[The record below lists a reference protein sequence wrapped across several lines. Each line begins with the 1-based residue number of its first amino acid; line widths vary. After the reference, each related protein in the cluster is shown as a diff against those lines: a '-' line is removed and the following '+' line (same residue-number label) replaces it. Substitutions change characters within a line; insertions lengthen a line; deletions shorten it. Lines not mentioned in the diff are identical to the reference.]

1 MIRYCYKRILL
12 ALPVMLGISL
22 LAFILGLLS
31 PGDPAEFALNQNG
44 MDAPTDA
51 QIAAMREELGLN
63 RPVYVQYGSWLL
75 QVLQG
80 DFGSSYI
87 NGKDILQEL
96 LLRLPVTVELAL
108 LALVLAAVIG
118 VGAGTLCAVY
128 KDSYLDKI
136 VQFFTNVLLAVPG
149 FWLALLMILLFSETL
164 RLLPTSGSES
174 LRYFILPAL
183 AVSFSTMATVCRY
196 VRSSLLTEFAAQYFL
211 VARVRG
217 LSLPKLL
224 FCYAFPNAMLPV
236 IALLGNYLAG
246 ILGGSVIAESIFA
259 LPGISSM
266 ALEAI
271 RFRDY
276 PVLQAYVLFT
286 GWLLVIITLAVDML
300 MFYLNPKLRMG
311 DGRCD

>member
-1 MIRYCYKRILL
+1 MIKYCYRRILL
-12 ALPVMLGISL
+12 AVPVLLGISL
-22 LAFILGLLS
+22 LAFVLGLLS

-63 RPVYVQYGSWLL
+63 RPIYMQYFSWLT

-80 DFGSSYI
+80 NLGNSYI

-96 LLRLPVTVELAL
+96 LLRLSVTVELAV
-108 LALVLAAVIG
+108 LALVFAAVLGITL
-118 VGAGTLCAVY
+118 GTLCAVY
-128 KDSYLDKI
+128 KDSLLDKM
-136 VQFFTNVLLAVPG
+136 VQFLTNVLLAVPG

-164 RLLPTSGSES
+164 HLLPTSGSES
-174 LRYFILPAL
+174 LRYFIMPAL
-183 AVSFSTMATVCRY
+183 AVSFSTLATVCRY
-196 VRSSLLTEFAAQYFL
+196 MRSSLVTEFAMQYFL

-217 LSLPKLL
+217 ISRIKLL
-224 FCYAFPNAMLPV
+224 FCYAFPNAMLPI

-286 GWLLVIITLAVDML
+286 GWLLVIITLLVDML
-300 MFYLNPKLRMG
+300 MFYLNPKLRTG
-311 DGRCD
+311 VERHG

>member
-136 VQFFTNVLLAVPG
+136 VQFFTNVLLAVPS

-196 VRSSLLTEFAAQYFL
+196 MRSSLLTEFAAQYFL

>member
-22 LAFILGLLS
+22 LAFALGLLS

-44 MDAPTDA
+44 MDAPTEA

-63 RPVYVQYGSWLL
+63 RPVYLQYLSWLM

-87 NGKDILQEL
+87 TGRDILQEL
-96 LLRLPVTVELAL
+96 LLRLPVTIELAVM
-108 LALVLAAVIG
+108 ALTIAAVLGI
-118 VGAGTLCAVY
+118 GAGTLCAVY
-128 KDSYLDKI
+128 KDSWLDNTL
-136 VQFFTNVLLAVPG
+136 QFLTNILLAVPG

-196 VRSSLLTEFAAQYFL
+196 MRSSLLTEFAAQYFL
-211 VARVRG
+211 VAHMRG
-217 LSLPKLL
+217 ISQLKLL
-224 FCYAFPNAMLPV
+224 FCYAFPNAILPV
-236 IALLGNYLAG
+236 AALLGNYLAG
-246 ILGGSVIAESIFA
+246 VLGGSVIAESIFA

-286 GWLLVIITLAVDML
+286 GWLLVVITLGVDLL

-311 DGRCD
+311 ADSRG

>member
-1 MIRYCYKRILL
+1 MIRYCYRRILL
-12 ALPVMLGISL
+12 AVPVMIGISL
-22 LAFILGLLS
+22 LAFVLGLLS
-31 PGDPAEFALNQNG
+31 PGDPAEFALNQDG
-44 MDAPTDA
+44 LDAPTDA

-63 RPVYVQYGSWLL
+63 RPIYVQYFSWFV
-75 QVLQG
+75 QVLHG
-80 DFGSSYI
+80 NFGSSYI
-87 NGKDILQEL
+87 SGKDILHEL

-108 LALVLAAVIG
+108 LALAIAAV
-118 VGAGTLCAVY
+118 VGIALGTLCAVY
-128 KDSYLDKI
+128 KNSWLDDA
-136 VQFFTNVLLAVPG
+136 VQFLTNILLAVPG

-174 LRYFILPAL
+174 LRYFIMPAL
-183 AVSFSTMATVCRY
+183 AVSFSTSATVCRY
-196 VRSSLLTEFAAQYFL
+196 MRSSLLTEFASQYFL

-217 LSLPKLL
+217 ISKIKLL

-276 PVLQAYVLFT
+276 PVLQAYVLLT
-286 GWLLVIITLAVDML
+286 GWLLVLITLAVDLL
-300 MFYLNPKLRMG
+300 MFYLNPKLRG
-311 DGRCD
+311 GAEAHD

>member
-1 MIRYCYKRILL
+1 MIKYCYRRILL
-12 ALPVMLGISL
+12 AVPVLLGISL
-22 LAFILGLLS
+22 LAFVLGLLS
-31 PGDPAEFALNQNG
+31 LGDPAEFALNQNG

-63 RPVYVQYGSWLL
+63 RPIYMQYFSWLT

-80 DFGSSYI
+80 NLGNSYI

-96 LLRLPVTVELAL
+96 LLRLPVTVELAV
-108 LALVLAAVIG
+108 LALVFAAVLGITL
-118 VGAGTLCAVY
+118 GTLCAVY
-128 KDSYLDKI
+128 KDSLLDKL
-136 VQFFTNVLLAVPG
+136 VQFLTNVLLAVPG

-164 RLLPTSGSES
+164 HLLPTSGSES
-174 LRYFILPAL
+174 LRYFIMPAL
-183 AVSFSTMATVCRY
+183 AVSFSTLATVCRY
-196 VRSSLLTEFAAQYFL
+196 MRSSLVTEFAMQYFL

-217 LSLPKLL
+217 ISRIKLL
-224 FCYAFPNAMLPV
+224 FCYAFPNAMLPI

-286 GWLLVIITLAVDML
+286 GWLLVIITLLVDML
-300 MFYLNPKLRMG
+300 MLYLNPKLRTG
-311 DGRCD
+311 DERHG

>member
-1 MIRYCYKRILL
+1 MIKYCYRRILL
-12 ALPVMLGISL
+12 AVPVLLGISL
-22 LAFILGLLS
+22 LAFVLGLLS

-63 RPVYVQYGSWLL
+63 RPIYMQYFSWLT

-80 DFGSSYI
+80 NLGNSYI

-96 LLRLPVTVELAL
+96 LLRLSVTVELAV
-108 LALVLAAVIG
+108 LALVFAAVLGITL
-118 VGAGTLCAVY
+118 GTLCAVY
-128 KDSYLDKI
+128 KDSLLDKM
-136 VQFFTNVLLAVPG
+136 VQFLTNVLLAVPG

-164 RLLPTSGSES
+164 HLLPTSGSES
-174 LRYFILPAL
+174 LRYFIMPAL
-183 AVSFSTMATVCRY
+183 AVSFSTLATVCRY
-196 VRSSLLTEFAAQYFL
+196 MRSSLVTEFAMQYFL

-217 LSLPKLL
+217 ISRIKLL
-224 FCYAFPNAMLPV
+224 FCYAFPNAMLPI

-286 GWLLVIITLAVDML
+286 GWLLVIITLLVDML
-300 MFYLNPKLRMG
+300 MFYLNPKLRTG
-311 DGRCD
+311 DERHG

>member
-1 MIRYCYKRILL
+1 MIRYCCRRILL
-12 ALPVMLGISL
+12 ALPVLLGISL
-22 LAFILGLLS
+22 LAFVLGLLS
-31 PGDPAEFALNQNG
+31 PGDPAEFALDQNG
-44 MDAPTDA
+44 MDAPTEA

-63 RPVYVQYGSWLL
+63 RPVYLQYLSWLL
-75 QVLQG
+75 RVLQG

-87 NGKDILQEL
+87 TGRDILQEL
-96 LLRLPVTVELAL
+96 LMRLPVTVELAVMA
-108 LALVLAAVIG
+108 LAIAAVLGI
-118 VGAGTLCAVY
+118 GAGTLCAVY
-128 KDSYLDKI
+128 KDSWLDNTL
-136 VQFFTNVLLAVPG
+136 QLLTNILLAVPG

-164 RLLPTSGSES
+164 RLLPTSGSDG

-196 VRSSLLTEFAAQYFL
+196 MRSSLLTEFAAQYFL
-211 VARVRG
+211 VARMRG
-217 LSLPKLL
+217 INKLKLL
-224 FCYAFPNAMLPV
+224 FCYAFPNAILPV
-236 IALLGNYLAG
+236 AALLGNYLAG
-246 ILGGSVIAESIFA
+246 VLGGSVIAESIFA

-286 GWLLVIITLAVDML
+286 GWLLVVITLGVDLL

-311 DGRCD
+311 ADGRG

>member
-1 MIRYCYKRILL
+1 MIKYCYRRILL
-12 ALPVMLGISL
+12 AVPVLLGISL
-22 LAFILGLLS
+22 LAFVLGLLS

-44 MDAPTDA
+44 IDAPTDA

-63 RPVYVQYGSWLL
+63 RPIYMQYFNWLT

-80 DFGSSYI
+80 NLGSSYI

-96 LLRLPVTVELAL
+96 LLRLPVTVELAV
-108 LALVLAAVIG
+108 LALVFAAVLGITL
-118 VGAGTLCAVY
+118 GTLCAVY
-128 KDSYLDKI
+128 KDSLLDKL
-136 VQFFTNVLLAVPG
+136 VQFLTNVLLAVPG

-164 RLLPTSGSES
+164 HLLPTSGSES
-174 LRYFILPAL
+174 LRYFIMPAL
-183 AVSFSTMATVCRY
+183 AVSFSTLATVCRY
-196 VRSSLLTEFAAQYFL
+196 MRSSLVTEFAMQYFL

-217 LSLPKLL
+217 ISRIKLL
-224 FCYAFPNAMLPV
+224 FCYAFPNAMLPI

-286 GWLLVIITLAVDML
+286 GWLLVIITLLVDML
-300 MFYLNPKLRMG
+300 MFYLNPKLRTG
-311 DGRCD
+311 DERHG

>member
-1 MIRYCYKRILL
+1 MIRYCYRRILL
-12 ALPVMLGISL
+12 AVPVMIGISL
-22 LAFILGLLS
+22 LAFVLGLLS
-31 PGDPAEFALNQNG
+31 PGDPAEFALNQDG
-44 MDAPTDA
+44 LDAPTDA
-51 QIAAMREELGLN
+51 QIAMMREELGLN
-63 RPVYVQYGSWLL
+63 RPIYVQYFSWFV
-75 QVLQG
+75 QVLHG
-80 DFGSSYI
+80 NFGSSYI
-87 NGKDILQEL
+87 SGKDILHEL

-108 LALVLAAVIG
+108 LALAIAAV
-118 VGAGTLCAVY
+118 VGIALGTLCAVY
-128 KDSYLDKI
+128 QNSWLDDA
-136 VQFFTNVLLAVPG
+136 VHFLTNILLALPG

-164 RLLPTSGSES
+164 R
-174 LRYFILPAL
+174 YFIMPAL
-183 AVSFSTMATVCRY
+183 AVSFSTSATVCRY
-196 VRSSLLTEFAAQYFL
+196 MRSSLLTEFASQYFL

-217 LSLPKLL
+217 ISKIKLL

-286 GWLLVIITLAVDML
+286 GWLLVLITLAVDLL
-300 MFYLNPKLRMG
+300 MFYLNPKLRG
-311 DGRCD
+311 GAEAHD

>member
-1 MIRYCYKRILL
+1 MIKYCYRRILL
-12 ALPVMLGISL
+12 AVPVLLGISL
-22 LAFILGLLS
+22 LAFVLGLLS

-63 RPVYVQYGSWLL
+63 RPIYMQYFSWLV
-75 QVLQG
+75 QVSHG
-80 DFGSSYI
+80 NFGSSYI
-87 NGKDILQEL
+87 SGKDILQEL
-96 LLRLPVTVELAL
+96 LLRLPVTLELAV
-108 LALVLAAVIG
+108 LALVFAAVLGITL
-118 VGAGTLCAVY
+118 GTLCAVY
-128 KDSYLDKI
+128 KDSLLDKM
-136 VQFFTNVLLAVPG
+136 VQFLTNVFLAVPG

-164 RLLPTSGSES
+164 HLLPTSGSES
-174 LRYFILPAL
+174 LRYFIMPAL
-183 AVSFSTMATVCRY
+183 AVSFSTLATVCRY
-196 VRSSLLTEFAAQYFL
+196 MRSSLVTEFAMQYFL

-217 LSLPKLL
+217 ISRIKLL
-224 FCYAFPNAMLPV
+224 FCYAFPNAMLPI

-286 GWLLVIITLAVDML
+286 GWLLVIITLLVDML
-300 MFYLNPKLRMG
+300 MFYLNPKLRTG
-311 DGRCD
+311 DERHG